1 MECLVNINLDEVE
14 VVEPPKKK
22 QKKMSKR
29 ERKRAEELERLRA
42 LNMKKAANRR
52 PLDEPIPSN
61 DPFPPEPL
69 APHVFDAGGA
79 DAGDTEGG
87 GEDCRL
93 PTASEADSCELKSP
107 PEEAP
112 PPLARPPR
120 RSSAIIDEDINNM
133 GQNLPAVTPSR
144 PVIEG
149 ILRQQVGG
157 LVTAVGHPTPAS
169 YQRQTPPDGEISA
182 RLREMQRDEELAQ
195 WERDA
200 SGKGIRVQ
208 RKLLMVPYRMLWE
221 FMVEN

>member
-1 MECLVNINLDEVE
+1 
-14 VVEPPKKK
+14 
-22 QKKMSKR
+22 
-29 ERKRAEELERLRA
+29 
-42 LNMKKAANRR
+42 
-52 PLDEPIPSN
+52 
-61 DPFPPEPL
+61 
-69 APHVFDAGGA
+69 
-79 DAGDTEGG
+79 
-87 GEDCRL
+87 
-93 PTASEADSCELKSP
+93 
-107 PEEAP
+107 
-112 PPLARPPR
+112 
-120 RSSAIIDEDINNM
+120 M